1 MGSRTRSRSSRAR
14 TPRWRMALRLL
25 IRSLDLRASS
35 FALALIAVAVGA
47 SLITTVFNLRAGLE
61 GKMTRELRAY
71 GPNLLVTPP
80 LAAGQEDTLEQEW
93 VEGIAAHAPAGT
105 TVWVSPLLLAPG
117 SAGGE
122 FTTLLGMDFAAAR
135 ELAAAWQV
143 DGNWPEGD
151 QCLLGVSLA
160 GRLDLAPGAS
170 LPLSVAGAEPRVLT
184 VAGLVSTGESED
196 ESVLVPLGWLQA
208 ATGAMGRVSAA
219 AVALEAG
226 PGEVERFAAV
236 LESAAPFAL
245 EARPLVQVSRAQGAL
260 LEKLEGLMMVLTL
273 VVLLL
278 AGMCVMTTLLSIV
291 VEREAEIGLMRSLG
305 ASNTEVVRML
315 LGEATLL
322 GLLGAALGLVLGMWN
337 AHWMGRQL
345 FAAPILPRAE
355 VVPWVLAITLVL
367 CWLAVL
373 IPLRRALAV
382 QPATSLR
389 GD

>member
-1 MGSRTRSRSSRAR
+1 MGSRTRSGSSRAR
-14 TPRWRMALRLL
+14 TPRWRLALRLL

-47 SLITTVFNLRAGLE
+47 SLTTTMFNLRAGIE
-61 GKMTRELRAY
+61 RKMTRELRAY
-71 GPNLLVTPP
+71 GPNLLITPP

-105 TVWVSPLLLAPG
+105 TVWVSPFLLAPG
-117 SAGGE
+117 RAGEE
-122 FTTLLGMDFAAAR
+122 FTTLLGVDFAAAR

-143 DGNWPEGD
+143 DGSWPEGD
-151 QCLLGVSLA
+151 ECMLGVSLA
-160 GRLDLAPGAS
+160 GLLDLAPGAS
-170 LPLSVAGAEPRVLT
+170 LPLSVAGAEPRALT

-196 ESVLVPLGWLQA
+196 ESVLVPLDWLQA

-226 PGEVERFAAV
+226 PDEVERFAAA
-236 LESAAPFAL
+236 LEAAAPFAL

-260 LEKLEGLMMVLTL
+260 LDKLEGLMMVLTL

-355 VVPWVLAITLVL
+355 VVPWVRGITLGL

>member
-1 MGSRTRSRSSRAR
+1 M
-14 TPRWRMALRLL
+14 
-25 IRSLDLRASS
+25 
-35 FALALIAVAVGA
+35 
-47 SLITTVFNLRAGLE
+47 
-61 GKMTRELRAY
+61 
-71 GPNLLVTPP
+71 
-80 LAAGQEDTLEQEW
+80 
-93 VEGIAAHAPAGT
+93 
-105 TVWVSPLLLAPG
+105 
-117 SAGGE
+117 
-122 FTTLLGMDFAAAR
+122 
-135 ELAAAWQV
+135 
-143 DGNWPEGD
+143 
-151 QCLLGVSLA
+151 
-160 GRLDLAPGAS
+160 
-170 LPLSVAGAEPRVLT
+170 
-184 VAGLVSTGESED
+184 
-196 ESVLVPLGWLQA
+196 
-208 ATGAMGRVSAA
+208 SAA

-226 PGEVERFAAV
+226 PDEVERFAAA
-236 LESAAPFAL
+236 LEAAAPFAL

-260 LEKLEGLMMVLTL
+260 LDKLEGLMMVLTL

-305 ASNTEVVRML
+305 ASNTEVLRML

-345 FAAPILPRAE
+345 FATPIMPRAE
-355 VVPWVLAITLVL
+355 VVPWVLGITLGL